1 MRRLRPNVQTDAG
14 IPHEVGKVAPLARR
28 GFAVG
33 VGLLAL
39 TAAGSIA
46 GAQSVVR
53 PSAPAARLKPRGS
66 IATVAQSAAGST
78 GASSNR
84 SGLPW
89 KSGAF
94 VGLDGSD
101 GDADGAGSA
110 EVLLQPITDFD
121 AWRGRPS
128 DVALQ
133 YIGRRYFNKDYPGFL
148 KAPTLQRHLPV
159 LRAAGFIPILSLPL
173 VNKKDA
179 GRFAD
184 VAAGSIDQHHQA
196 VADRLREIMDQDRIY
211 LRLGWESDKGYPWS
225 IREHEGEGQPD
236 PAKPDDYRAAWQ
248 RIARIYR
255 DTVPGAVMVWNT
267 LKNPPVKWATYYP
280 GDDVVDIISIDLY
293 DNGSG
298 GNFTADNKSWKTM
311 GLGSFDAESG
321 SVRGMRGIL
330 EFARHRGKK
339 MALDEWAATNQS
351 LSPTDGANNDFFV
364 AAVFAFLMEH
374 QDEIEY
380 EVYFNSDRKRRH
392 QIFPPVDY
400 NERPSSAYLA
410 HWRP

>member
-1 MRRLRPNVQTDAG
+1 MRRLRPDVQTGADVQ
-14 IPHEVGKVAPLARR
+14 HDVGTAAPLARR
-28 GFAVG
+28 GFVVG

-46 GAQSVVR
+46 GAQSVAR
-53 PSAPAARLKPRGS
+53 PPLATTKVTPRRS
-66 IATVAQSAAGST
+66 VATVAQGAVGAA
-78 GASSNR
+78 NR

-101 GDADGAGSA
+101 GDGDDAGSA
-110 EVLLQPITDFD
+110 EVLLQPINDFD
-121 AWRGRPS
+121 AWRGRRS

-133 YIGRRYFNKDYPGFL
+133 YIGRRYFSKDYPAFL
-148 KAPTLQRHLPV
+148 KAPTLQKHLPV
-159 LRAAGFIPILSLPL
+159 LRSAGFIPILSIPL
-173 VNKKDA
+173 VNKRDA
-179 GRFAD
+179 GRFAE
-184 VAAGSIDQHHQA
+184 VADGSIDRYHQA
-196 VADRLREIMDQDRIY
+196 IADRLREIMDRDRIY

-225 IREHEGEGQPD
+225 IREHKGDGQPD
-236 PAKPDDYRAAWQ
+236 PAKPDDYRGAWQ

-255 DTVPGAVMVWNT
+255 ETVPGAVMVWNT
-267 LKNPPVKWATYYP
+267 LKNPPVKWGTYYP

-298 GNFTADNKSWKTM
+298 GNFTADNKSWKAM
-311 GLGSFDAESG
+311 GLGSFDAASG
-321 SVRGMRGIL
+321 RVEGMRGVL

-339 MALDEWAATNQS
+339 MALDEWAATNQT

-364 AAVFAFLMEH
+364 PAVYAFLMEN
-374 QDEIEY
+374 QAEIEY
-380 EVYFNSDRKRRH
+380 EVYFNSDKKRRH
-392 QIFPPVDY
+392 QIFPPVAY
-400 NERPSSAYLA
+400 NELPSNAYLA